1 MNPSPRHPLP
11 KQFANCR
18 ISSVS
23 STERLVLCT
32 KTSSIHTLGP
42 LFSSAGWSR
51 QGAGSTSLSASK
63 LPCSHA
69 RHHLRRLVMGSGSRR
84 LCFFPCECVACLTG
98 KLQPGLEFGGSSYVD
113 GLAQTPAA
121 SFQSNQERAA
131 KTLEKACSTGDCYG
145 LFQVELE
152 EH

>member
-1 MNPSPRHPLP
+1 MHENFIHPHPRSTLLKCWLVKAGRWEHFPVCFEVALQP
-11 KQFANCR
+11 CAASFATACDG
-18 ISSVS
+18 
-23 STERLVLCT
+23 
-32 KTSSIHTLGP
+32 KWK
-42 LFSSAGWSR
+42 SA
-51 QGAGSTSLSASK
+51 AL
-63 LPCSHA
+63 L
-69 RHHLRRLVMGSGSRR
+69 
-84 LCFFPCECVACLTG
+84 FPCECVACLTG